1 MDNIASSHGPVNT
14 EKHTPQK
21 AATPGQHDGSLKK
34 RDRKKQKKG
43 LEVKSNKT
51 PSPSSK
57 VCDNTEENVVI
68 NTTSSHDVN
77 IATPTKVDDSV
88 QVLQDKSNVE
98 VKPSCES
105 QKAED
110 KAARK
115 ERQREEYRKQKEKKA
130 LAEGGG
136 YSATPP
142 EGQVQKTKAQ
152 ITAER
157 RLKQE
162 AQRAAKLEKQ
172 QAKAQSTAA
181 AKKEPLRVPTHLR
194 ADDEAK
200 QRKLAKK
207 LDKQSLPQHG
217 TKERHVQLFSHLFAH
232 KSSSSLIETDVFKNC
247 NVHPAIIQLGL
258 LYSRGLICGSNAR
271 CISLL
276 RALQQV
282 IREYSTPT
290 EKELSRDLE
299 HRIRHSIDFLV
310 TCRHLSVSMRNAIRS
325 LKRNISL
332 ISPEVDEK
340 DAKEKL
346 VDFIDRY
353 IKEKLYLAAD
363 AIFLKAKEKIEDD
376 DVIIVYSGSSLV
388 REILI
393 DAKKHNKRFSVIV
406 VDSRPRMEGKKTVEV
421 LVKNGVECSYVLIS
435 AISYAMQKATKV
447 FLGAHAALA
456 NGYIMSRAGTSLLCM
471 MAKAYT
477 VPVLVFC
484 ETHKFSERV
493 QADSFV
499 SNELA
504 DPDDL
509 IHLDNQPDCL
519 TDWKSYESLTLLNLV
534 YDFTPPELITVV
546 ITELGTIPCSSIPVV
561 LRVQQET

>member
-68 NTTSSHDVN
+68 NTTSSLDVN
-77 IATPTKVDDSV
+77 IATPTKVDDLV

-115 ERQREEYRKQKEKKA
+115 ERQREEYRKQKEKEKKA
-130 LAEGGG
+130 LAEGG
-136 YSATPP
+136 YLATPP

-157 RLKQE
+157 RMKQE

-207 LDKQSLPQHG
+207 LDIQ
-217 TKERHVQLFSHLFAH
+217 F
-232 KSSSSLIETDVFKNC
+232 KSC

-363 AIFLKAKEKIEDD
+363 AIFMKAKEKIEDD

-393 DAKKHNKRFSVIV
+393 DAKKHSKRFSVIV
-406 VDSRPRMEGKKTVEV
+406 VDSRPRMEGKKTVEA

-534 YDFTPPELITVV
+534 YDFTPPELVTVV